1 MGGGSTTPILMALL
15 CLGLCW
21 RPWDQV
27 QAGVLPKPSI
37 RADPGPIVPKGSPVT
52 LWCQGSPQAEVYRL
66 YKVGDSGLWE
76 DEATQDSR
84 NTARFHFESLS
95 SRHAGR
101 YQCAYHSRNSWSGRS
116 DPLALVVTGKR
127 EDPGPSHPGL
137 LLTGRASRL
146 WAQGEWGEG
155 PPLTPSS
162 CSLRIVQS
170 TLPLSPPEP
179 RGGVRR
185 ERVPLLSSQFWSGT
199 LHLLKEGGAEPPRR
213 STWRKFGNS
222 GRREALF
229 PLGPVNASHGGTYR
243 CYDSPSSDPYLWSQP
258 SDPLHLQVTGVYREP
273 SLSAQPGSLVLLGD
287 RLTLQCRSDAGF
299 GRFALTK
306 DEGSTPPLRLDGQHS
321 PDFPLGRVSHTR
333 GGRYRF
339 YAAHNLSDAWSAPS
353 APLDILIAGMY
364 RKPSLSAHPGT
375 SVSWGENVTLQ
386 CLSEIVLDTFHLFKE
401 GSLAPAQNLRLQD
414 MVAPLQ
420 ANFTLSPMT
429 SAHNET
435 YRCYTSQSTS
445 PYVLSNPSDPLQLLI
460 SGGSED
466 GLMESGL
473 QRGLPWYLSLL
484 IGVSVAFVL
493 LLLLLLFLLIRQRQR
508 GQDTHRKSAAAPSVA
523 KDRGQQKSSSP
534 AADVQEEK
542 LCKGRRGCPGGE
554 RRGLAGD
561 GSGLL
566 GESGNVGY
574 SVASAISL
582 PFSGPLL
589 GEVSGNLGKRWDP
602 LILSPLDAVVKHTW
616 LKDGN
621 PRDSQVSSCGPDQRS
636 HTSSFRH

>member
-101 YQCAYHSRNSWSGRS
+101 YQCIYRSRKGWSRQS
-116 DPLALVVTGKR
+116 DPLALVVTGLYR
-127 EDPGPSHPGL
+127 APSLSAHPNPVV
-137 LLTGRASRL
+137 ASGGNVSL
-146 WAQGEWGEG
+146 
-155 PPLTPSS
+155 S
-162 CSLRIVQS
+162 C
-170 TLPLSPPEP
+170 
-179 RGGVRR
+179 
-185 ERVPLLSSQFWSGT
+185 SSQFWSGT
-199 LHLLKEGGAEPPRR
+199 LYLLKEGGAEPPRR

-333 GGRYRF
+333 GGRYRC

-353 APLDILIAGMY
+353 APLDVLIAGMY

-508 GQDTHRKSAAAPSVA
+508 QRGQDTHRKSAAAPSVA

-542 LCKGRRGCPGGE
+542 L
-554 RRGLAGD
+554 
-561 GSGLL
+561 
-566 GESGNVGY
+566 Y
-574 SVASAISL
+574 
-582 PFSGPLL
+582 
-589 GEVSGNLGKRWDP
+589 
-602 LILSPLDAVVKHTW
+602 AVVKHTW

-621 PRDSQVSSCGPDQRS
+621 PRDSQEAESEGPQDVTYAQLNHVTLRQGTMAPPPS
-636 HTSSFRH
+636 QAGEPPAEPSVYATLAIHQPTKDPEPRD